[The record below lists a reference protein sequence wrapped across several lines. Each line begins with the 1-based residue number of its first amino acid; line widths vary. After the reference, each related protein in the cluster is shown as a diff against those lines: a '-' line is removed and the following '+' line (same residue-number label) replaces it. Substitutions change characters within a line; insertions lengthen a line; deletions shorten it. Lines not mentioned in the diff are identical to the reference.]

1 RPVVAVHKA
10 LMPRVAN
17 KKSNNIP
24 APPNNTTSAT
34 TNKESNC
41 IFRYKLFSYEKL
53 ENEART
59 LLDGTIHKYS
69 ISNEHFLT
77 ERDFQAIQ
85 KLCNELDESNIVYKN
100 GLTNPHPPIGVLM
113 VPTGNST
120 VQNVFLFVKNLP
132 YKMNIRVSIT
142 GLHKRLIKRSP
153 SQIDIAA
160 FKDLT
165 KIDAL
170 KTLQKSLNKLVLTV
184 PPQLQNVV
192 RIEFD
197 GFEKLFSRYLNES
210 VDQAS
215 IDWQDIQ
222 PPPPETVIP
231 YAKLTEQEI
240 EDTKSLLDKLIV
252 IKLNGGLGT
261 TMGCQGP
268 KSVISVRS
276 GLTFLDLTIQQ
287 LEQLN
292 RQYDCDVP
300 LVLMNSFNTHEETEK
315 VLQKYSHVSVK
326 IYSFHQSKYPR
337 VDRETL
343 LPVATNMSNSESEC
357 WYPPGHGDVYQS
369 IYNSGLLDQFIE
381 QGKEYM
387 FLSNIDNLGAT
398 VDLHILK
405 HLLTDQTKHEFV
417 MEVTDKTRADVK
429 GGTLIEYQGK
439 LRLLE
444 IAQVPKEH
452 VDEFKSVSKFR
463 IFNTNN
469 LWINLPAVKRIIEDQ
484 TLHMEII
491 VNNKAMDKGINV
503 IQLETAS
510 GAAIKSF
517 EGAQGINVPRRRFLP
532 VKTTSDLLLVMSD
545 LFTLNRGNLVM
556 NKQRSFP
563 TVPLV
568 KLGASFTKVKDFLSR
583 FESIPD
589 CLELD
594 SLTVSGD
601 VTFGKGVSLR
611 GTVIIIANHG
621 DRIDIPPGA
630 ILENKI
636 VSGNLRILDH

>member
-1 RPVVAVHKA
+1 MASTQPKV
-10 LMPRVAN
+10 LPMN
-17 KKSNNIP
+17 KP
-24 APPNNTTSAT
+24 
-34 TNKESNC
+34 
-41 IFRYKLFSYEKL
+41 
-53 ENEART
+53 
-59 LLDGTIHKYS
+59 
-69 ISNEHFLT
+69 
-77 ERDFQAIQ
+77 
-85 KLCNELDESNIVYKN
+85 
-100 GLTNPHPPIGVLM
+100 
-113 VPTGNST
+113 
-120 VQNVFLFVKNLP
+120 
-132 YKMNIRVSIT
+132 
-142 GLHKRLIKRSP
+142 LHKRTP
-153 SQIDIAA
+153 SQTDIAE

-165 KIDAL
+165 KRDAL
-170 KTLQKSLNKLVLTV
+170 TRLQKSVNKLVLTDKS
-184 PPQLQNVV
+184 QTQKNTRAEL
-192 RIEFD
+192 D
-197 GFEKLFSRYLNES
+197 GFEQLFSRYLLDN
-210 VDQAS
+210 VDQPS
-215 IDWQDIQ
+215 IDWQEIQ
-222 PPPPETVIP
+222 PPPEGTVIA
-231 YAKLTEQEI
+231 YKKLLEANIDDAK
-240 EDTKSLLDKLIV
+240 DLLNKLIV
-252 IKLNGGLGT
+252 VKLNGGLGT

-276 GLTFLDLTIQQ
+276 GLTFLDLNIQQ

-292 RQYDCDVP
+292 RTYGCDVP
-300 LVLMNSFNTHEETEK
+300 LVLMNSFNTHDETEK

-326 IYSFHQSKYPR
+326 IYNFNQSKYPR
-337 VDRETL
+337 LDRETL
-343 LPVATNMSNSESEC
+343 LPVATSIEGSENEC
-357 WYPPGHGDVYQS
+357 WYPPGHGDIYQAF
-369 IYNSGLLDQFIE
+369 YQSGLLDQFIE

-398 VDLHILK
+398 VDLYILK

-429 GGTLIEYQGK
+429 GGTLIEYQNK

-444 IAQVPKEH
+444 IAQVPKEN

-469 LWINLPAVKRIIEDQ
+469 LWINLQAIKRVVEDK

-491 VNNKAMDKGINV
+491 VNNKTMEKGVNV

-510 GAAIKSF
+510 GAAIQSF

-532 VKTTSDLLLVMSD
+532 VKTTSDLLLVMSN

-556 NKQRSFP
+556 NSQRSFP
-563 TVPLV
+563 SVPLV
-568 KLGASFTKVKDFLSR
+568 KLGTSFIKVKDFLSR
-583 FESIPD
+583 FQSIPD

-621 DRIDIPPGA
+621 DRIDVPPGA

-636 VSGNLRILDH
+636 VSGNLRILEH

>member
-1 RPVVAVHKA
+1 MSYMKFPYI
-10 LMPRVAN
+10 N
-17 KKSNNIP
+17 KS
-24 APPNNTTSAT
+24 SMDQ
-34 TNKESNC
+34 
-41 IFRYKLFSYEKL
+41 R
-53 ENEART
+53 
-59 LLDGTIHKYS
+59 LL
-69 ISNEHFLT
+69 
-77 ERDFQAIQ
+77 
-85 KLCNELDESNIVYKN
+85 
-100 GLTNPHPPIGVLM
+100 
-113 VPTGNST
+113 
-120 VQNVFLFVKNLP
+120 
-132 YKMNIRVSIT
+132 
-142 GLHKRLIKRSP
+142 KRSP
-153 SQIDIAA
+153 SQTDIAA

-184 PPQLQNVV
+184 PPQLQKEV
-192 RIEFD
+192 RVEFD

-231 YAKLTEQEI
+231 YAKLAEEEI

-252 IKLNGGLGT
+252 VKLNGGLGT

-300 LVLMNSFNTHEETEK
+300 LVLMNSFNTHDETEK

-326 IYSFHQSKYPR
+326 IYNFHQSKYPR

-343 LPVATNMSNSESEC
+343 LPVATNMSSQENEC

-369 IYNSGLLDQFIE
+369 FYNSGLLDQFIE

-469 LWINLPAVKRIIEDQ
+469 LWISLPAVKRIIEDE

-568 KLGASFTKVKDFLSR
+568 KLGTSFTKVKDFLTR

-636 VSGNLRILDH
+636 VSGNLRILEH